1 MEWKK
6 SGRKARGIVLYITT
20 CVEQDSLSA
29 SFSCFLLPGGMTSVV
44 LLTIEHG
51 KILYTFIY
59 WLYCVAFL
67 GHYVIREVD
76 SGCRYY
82 EKISKS

>member
-1 MEWKK
+1 
-6 SGRKARGIVLYITT
+6 
-20 CVEQDSLSA
+20 
-29 SFSCFLLPGGMTSVV
+29 MTSVV